1 MISFLQDDGRLP
13 PQARLFPRIALGAL
27 QGLALWALAQFKLNE
42 TAPMLFGAVIL
53 CLCFV
58 PTLLIGGLGQMR
70 LRSLLIWAAI
80 AAAILAALGA
90 YDAWREMGW
99 AYRSEGPQ
107 TPRMEVTPL
116 LWVTAPVALYIAHHL
131 IAAAD
136 RDRKPIANYETYFD
150 ISWTSAVQIALA
162 SAFTLAL
169 WLILWLGAALF
180 HLIGLKLLGELLLKG
195 WFIAPLLGG
204 AFGAA
209 VHVSDVRQGLARGM
223 RTLALTLLG
232 WLAPVLAGL
241 TALFL
246 IALPFTGLTGLWST
260 KAAGAILLTA
270 AIILT
275 ALTNAAYQD
284 GGEDKAKG
292 KLFQASSILTA
303 LALPAL
309 VALAAYALGAR
320 IGQYGL
326 TPERI
331 FAAACVTVAGV
342 YAIGYLATLVPHWR
356 PYRPLEKTNILGA
369 GAILAAFLALFSP
382 LADPARL
389 AAADQSARLIAGKIK
404 PDKFDFQFLARDSG
418 RFGRAQ
424 LDKLAA
430 LKDGPNATD
439 IARVALALKANKYEN
454 APAIAAQNNLAERIT
469 VYPKGAALPDWL
481 KQSPN
486 SGDPCLGDQNARCNI
501 YMIDVTG
508 DGVAEAI
515 FEQTGYFYSGEFS
528 ATNLIGAMLTLT
540 QRDGEKETRSGQ
552 IGPLC
557 TVAQREALKAGV
569 FKPMPKQGSDLEV
582 AGQRME
588 VAFYSEARN
597 CPK

>member
-1 MISFLQDDGRLP
+1 MTTFLLDDGLLAP
-13 PQARLFPRIALGAL
+13 HARLVARIAIGVI
-27 QGLALWALAQFKLNE
+27 QGLCLWALGQIKLNE
-42 TAPMLFGAVIL
+42 TAPMLFGAVVL
-53 CLCFV
+53 CVCFV
-58 PTLLIGGLGQMR
+58 PTLVIGGLGQMR

-80 AAAILAALGA
+80 AAALLAALGA

-99 AYRSEGPQ
+99 DYRGEGPQ
-107 TPRMEVTPL
+107 TPRMEITPL
-116 LWVTAPVALYIAHHL
+116 LWVSAPVALYVAHHL
-131 IAAAD
+131 VASAD

-150 ISWTSAVQIALA
+150 TGWTSAVQIALA

-169 WLILWLGAALF
+169 FLILWLGAALF
-180 HLIGLKLLGELLLKG
+180 DLIGLKLLGELLRQG
-195 WFIAPLLGG
+195 WFTAPLLGG
-204 AFGAA
+204 AFAAA

-246 IALPFTGLTGLWST
+246 IALAFTGLAGLWST

-292 KLFQASSILTA
+292 RLFQASSILTA

-309 VALAAYALGAR
+309 VALSAYALGAR

-331 FAAACVTVAGV
+331 FAAACVAVAGV
-342 YAIGYLATLVPHWR
+342 YAIGYLATLVPQWR
-356 PYRPLEKTNILGA
+356 AHKPLEKTNILGA
-369 GAILAAFLALFSP
+369 GAILAVFLALFSP
-382 LADPARL
+382 FADPARL
-389 AAADQSARLIAGKIK
+389 AAGDQTARLMAGQIK
-404 PDKFDFQFLARDSG
+404 PEKFDFQFLARDSG
-418 RFGRAQ
+418 RFGRAH

-430 LKDGPNATD
+430 FKDGPNAAD
-439 IARVALALKANKYEN
+439 IARVALAVKANKYQD
-454 APAIAAQNNLAERIT
+454 APAIAAKNNIADRIS
-469 VYPKGAALPDWL
+469 VYPKGATLPDWM
-481 KQSPN
+481 KDAEN
-486 SGDPCLGDQNARCNI
+486 RGDQCLSDQNARCNI
-501 YMIDVTG
+501 YMIDLTG

-515 FEQTGYFYSGEFS
+515 FEQTGYFDRGELNGTD
-528 ATNLIGAMLTLT
+528 AIGAMLTFV

-552 IGPLC
+552 FGPLC
-557 TVAQREALKAGV
+557 SVAQREALKAGA
-569 FKPMPKQGSDLEV
+569 FKPLPKQGADLEV
-582 AGQRME
+582 AGRRME
-588 VAFYSEARN
+588 VEFYADARS